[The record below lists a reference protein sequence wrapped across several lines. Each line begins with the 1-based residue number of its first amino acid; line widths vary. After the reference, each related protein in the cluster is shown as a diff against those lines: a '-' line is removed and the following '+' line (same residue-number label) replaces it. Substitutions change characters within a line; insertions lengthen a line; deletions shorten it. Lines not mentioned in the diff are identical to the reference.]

1 MAARGPGR
9 PAMVPVAGDI
19 LGDAMIIATTAG
31 GLTSAQ
37 NWYLIAITAGSLLAC
52 VIFTIVRAGTYGVRF
67 GKQGAQASAHRIT
80 TRSRMGQGQWDFS
93 QSFATN
99 IALLGSVLT
108 LILNSSLTFVLG
120 GGILPNHAYAGLGI
134 FFGILVVVAPLLYNG
149 TAKRVSVASPGE
161 RDTAAEYHGTVRGFL
176 LAALVTQWGLVGSV
190 VTVFLTLLELEHAGS
205 LSLTP
210 IILLAVTLLAAL
222 YSFGRYSWVKIG
234 GTLAD
239 QFDPAA
245 AGPGGPAAAREAA
258 AGAAVPPRPS
268 WTLL

>member
-1 MAARGPGR
+1 MTITA
-9 PAMVPVAGDI
+9 
-19 LGDAMIIATTAG
+19 TAG

-37 NWYLIAITAGSLLAC
+37 NWYLIAITAGSLLVC
-52 VIFTIVRAGTYGVRF
+52 IVFTVVRAGTYSVRF
-67 GKQGAQASAHRIT
+67 GKKGAQAPAHQIT

-149 TAKRVSVASPGE
+149 TAKRVNVASPGE
-161 RDTAAEYHGTVRGFL
+161 RDTAAEYHGTVLGFL
-176 LAALVTQWGLVGSV
+176 LAALVTQWGLLGSV

-210 IILLAVTLLAAL
+210 LILLAVTLLGAMYCFA
-222 YSFGRYSWVKIG
+222 RYSWVKIG

-245 AGPGGPAAAREAA
+245 AGPAGPAAARETPGGVAA
-258 AGAAVPPRPS
+258 PRPP

>member
-9 PAMVPVAGDI
+9 PAMVPVLGDI
-19 LGDAMIIATTAG
+19 LGDAMTIATTTG
-31 GLTSAQ
+31 GLTPAQ

-52 VIFTIVRAGTYGVRF
+52 VIFTAVRAGTYGVRF
-67 GKQGAQASAHRIT
+67 GNKDAQASAHRIT
-80 TRSRMGQGQWDFS
+80 TSSRMGQGQWDFS

-108 LILNSSLTFVLG
+108 LILNSSLTYVLG

-134 FFGILVVVAPLLYNG
+134 FFGTLVVVAPLLYNG
-149 TAKRVSVASPGE
+149 TAKRVSVTSSGE

-176 LAALVTQWGLVGSV
+176 LAALVTQWGLVGSI

-222 YSFGRYSWVKIG
+222 YAFGRYSWVKIG

-239 QFDPAA
+239 QFDPGA

-258 AGAAVPPRPS
+258 AGTAVPPRPP